1 MIFLAPWAGARSDAL
16 GTRVP
21 TLRITTLIAVGAT
34 LGMAA
39 GPVTMTLILLGI
51 GLVGFNVGS
60 VVYDALLV
68 DVSTTENRGRISG
81 LGVGIGYI
89 GSFIGLGI
97 GVVTLTVLG
106 WSFAATFKALALAFL
121 IFALPAFFFIKER
134 EGVEATPAPRLRDIV
149 SRLVSSWNRA
159 RHYDGMV
166 RFLVSRFLYT
176 DAINT
181 LIGGFLTIFVIQELG
196 LDDSFVTQLLAV
208 AVTAAVIGALVAGR
222 FVESHG
228 PLRVLRA
235 ALLMWMVAI
244 ASGIA
249 AAVSG
254 LTGLAW
260 VIGPLGGVALGSTWT
275 ADRVLMTRISP
286 PRHLGEFYGL
296 YATVGRF
303 ATILGPLDLG
313 PDRRR
318 ARLGATGGDGRPDPV
333 HCHRLDGP
341 APRGRLRTELA
352 ARRPSAAQRKPR
364 SPLIRCCST
373 AYGIGRSLTSLGPRT
388 RRRPI
393 SANQVSLAK
402 AHGQARI
409 PTLAPMIPPTT
420 APRELPPTLA
430 ACSMGM

>member
-1 MIFLAPWAGARSDAL
+1 MKAPRSGPDRLSVGSWVLYDLANTIFALGVVGRYFPQWLISADQPDSALALVEAAAGVLVIFLAPWAGARSDAL

-97 GVVTLTVLG
+97 GVVTLNVLG

-121 IFALPAFFFIKER
+121 IFALPAFFLIKER
-134 EGVEATPAPRLRDIV
+134 QGVEATPAPRLRDIV

-181 LIGGFLTIFVIQELG
+181 LIGGFLTIFVIQELE

-222 FVESHG
+222 FVESQG

-235 ALLMWMVAI
+235 ALFMWMVAI

-254 LTGLAW
+254 LTWLAW
-260 VIGPLGGVALGSTWT
+260 AIGPLGGVALGSTWT

-303 ATILGPLDLG
+303 ATILGPLTWALIVDGLG
-313 PDRRR
+313 WGRRVAMGALILFIAVGWLALRRVDDSERNWPPEDRLLLSESR
-318 ARLGATGGDGRPDPV
+318 AP
-333 HCHRLDGP
+333 H
-341 APRGRLRTELA
+341 
-352 ARRPSAAQRKPR
+352 
-364 SPLIRCCST
+364 
-373 AYGIGRSLTSLGPRT
+373 
-388 RRRPI
+388 
-393 SANQVSLAK
+393 
-402 AHGQARI
+402 
-409 PTLAPMIPPTT
+409 
-420 APRELPPTLA
+420 
-430 ACSMGM
+430 